1 MQIISQSY
9 FGNGTRTELP
19 NITTATGEASDLT
32 ELQAFITLKE
42 VDYLE
47 GFFGYELA
55 TIIQDAITAFNGGVA
70 PTTPIPSRIAD
81 ILTGAEFTDIHG
93 RLQKWKGLQRAD
105 LVSPIA
111 DYVYYHWRRM
121 KISDTTISGE
131 MVNDPES
138 STDIGAGQKMV
149 TNWNYG
155 VDQNKILADF
165 IRANSASYPE
175 YVFSVLGQSEKRNL
189 LSKINLFGI

>member
-1 MQIISQSY
+1 MRVVSPSY
-9 FGNGTRTELP
+9 FGSGSRDELP
-19 NITTATGEASDLT
+19 NITTSTGEASDLT
-32 ELQAFITLKE
+32 EFETFIDLKE

-47 GFFGYELA
+47 GFFGYELGKIIIEALDDFIDNA
-55 TIIQDAITAFNGGVA
+55 T
-70 PTTPIPSRIAD
+70 PLPSRISD
-81 ILTGAEFTDIHG
+81 IITGAEFTDMYG

-105 LVSPIA
+105 LISPIA

-138 STDIGAGQKMV
+138 STDIGAGQKMC

-155 VDQNKILADF
+155 VDQNIILHDF
-165 IRANSASYPE
+165 MRANSATYPE
-175 YVFSVLGQSEKRNL
+175 FVFSVIGQQEKRNL

>member
-1 MQIISQSY
+1 MRIISASY
-9 FGNGTRTELP
+9 FGVNTRTELP
-19 NITTATGEASDLT
+19 NITTSTGESSDLT
-32 ELQAFITLKE
+32 EFKTFTGLEE
-42 VDYLE
+42 VKYLR

-55 TIIQDAITAFNGGVA
+55 KIIIEALDAFLGVSA
-70 PTTPIPSRIAD
+70 TPLPARIAD
-81 ILTGAEFTDIHG
+81 IINGAEFTDWYG
-93 RLQKWKGLQRAD
+93 RLQKWEGLKRPTD
-105 LVSPIA
+105 LESPIA

-138 STDIGAGQKMV
+138 STDIGAGQKMC

-155 VDQNKILADF
+155 VDQNIILHDF
-165 IRANSASYPE
+165 MRANSATYPE
-175 YVFSVLGQSEKRNL
+175 FVFSVIGQTEKRNL